1 MIRFILFFIIV
12 PFNTILFAQVPDIM
26 WTKTFGGSGV
36 EVGNSVQQSSDGG
49 YIITGANYSHHGIWL
64 IKTDAYGD
72 TLWTNIFGG
81 SDTIFYDGDVG
92 YSVQQTTDG
101 GYIIGGFTDTN
112 GADIIDIWLIK
123 TNVNGDTLWTRTFG
137 YGKGYSVQQTNDGG
151 YIIAGT
157 ALIKTDM
164 NGDTTWTK
172 TFGDNLLG
180 GLLYNQ
186 GYSVQQTQDDGYVV
200 LGRGTGLI
208 KTNVN
213 GDTMWTKTLE
223 GVGHSVQQTPDG
235 GYIVAG
241 IRDGDVLLIKVAP
254 DVTSIEDNPHV
265 FVTNYQLHQ
274 NYPNPFNPITMINY
288 QLPVSS
294 EVNLSIYNVL
304 GQKITTLV
312 DKMQTP
318 GTYEVQW
325 DASGYPSGVYYYQ
338 LNCTGGFLQTRKLL
352 LLK

>member
-180 GLLYNQ
+180 GLL
-186 GYSVQQTQDDGYVV
+186 S
-200 LGRGTGLI
+200 
-208 KTNVN
+208 K
-213 GDTMWTKTLE
+213 
-223 GVGHSVQQTPDG
+223 P
-235 GYIVAG
+235 
-241 IRDGDVLLIKVAP
+241 
-254 DVTSIEDNPHV
+254 
-265 FVTNYQLHQ
+265 
-274 NYPNPFNPITMINY
+274 
-288 QLPVSS
+288 
-294 EVNLSIYNVL
+294 
-304 GQKITTLV
+304 
-312 DKMQTP
+312 KMM
-318 GTYEVQW
+318 
-325 DASGYPSGVYYYQ
+325 AM
-338 LNCTGGFLQTRKLL
+338 
-352 LLK
+352 